1 VIERW
6 RRWTWKKYESRISV
20 SDNFAEFERL
30 FSGPLTPDLAS
41 RMPGEL
47 LLERRG
53 KVDQGTRKIID
64 SEMMRRLNSRQPII
78 TNLISAAALII
89 SLIALAKAW

>member
-1 VIERW
+1 MIERW
-6 RRWTWKKYESRISV
+6 RRWTWSRYESRVSD

-47 LLERRG
+47 LVERRG

-64 SEMMRRLNSRQPII
+64 SELMRRLNSRQPII
-78 TNLISAAALII
+78 TNVISAAALII

>member
-6 RRWTWKKYESRISV
+6 RRWTWKKYESRVSV

>member
-64 SEMMRRLNSRQPII
+64 SEMMRRLNSRQPVI